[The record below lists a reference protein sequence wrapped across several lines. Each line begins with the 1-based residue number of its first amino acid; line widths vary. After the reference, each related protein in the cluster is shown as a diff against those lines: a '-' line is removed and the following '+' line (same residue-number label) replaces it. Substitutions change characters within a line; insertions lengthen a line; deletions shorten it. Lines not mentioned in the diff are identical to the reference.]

1 MVELNKNISNELVT
15 GDRLL
20 SNKPCFV
27 HSVTMCAEEDK
38 KGWAY
43 IRNGHDS
50 SGAIALEML
59 QESGRE
65 KPFNYS
71 PPLYMSK
78 GLFVDIKQRV
88 TSILVQWETDPAF
101 QKK

>member
-1 MVELNKNISNELVT
+1 MGDINRKVINELVT
-15 GDRLL
+15 DDRLL
-20 SNKPCFV
+20 SNKPCFI

-50 SGAIALEML
+50 GGEIALEME
-59 QESGRE
+59 QDSGRE
-65 KPFNYS
+65 KPFRYS

-78 GLFVDIKQRV
+78 GLFIDMKQRV
-88 TSILVQWETDPAF
+88 ESITIQWETDPLY